1 MDTHTS
7 CAAKVLEDYLKDTN
21 DTHKSIILST
31 ASCYKFSKDVLSA
44 LDDQPYPS
52 EWEYMNK
59 LQQVSKQPISEN
71 LSKLK
76 EMPILHHNQ
85 TTKEDA
91 FDTILSIIKEKF

>member
-1 MDTHTS
+1 
-7 CAAKVLEDYLKDTN
+7 
-21 DTHKSIILST
+21 
-31 ASCYKFSKDVLSA
+31 
-44 LDDQPYPS
+44 
-52 EWEYMNK
+52 MNK